1 MTFVTT
7 PLMLSAAGMRL
18 CGYFIETNL
27 RVAQEFGR
35 AAFQNNPFVV
45 GVRVKPS
52 VSATPPAAA
61 APRVKAQPNT
71 PARARSKVSPPAQR
85 KAPRPAPAAGAPA
98 KVKAE
103 AKAETRPAPAPAVD
117 ADQSKRPRAPSKPPA
132 MPASKSAAMTDAP
145 GSDQT

>member
-1 MTFVTT
+1 
-7 PLMLSAAGMRL
+7 MLSAAGMRL
-18 CGYFIETNL
+18 CGYLIETNL

-61 APRVKAQPNT
+61 APRVKAQPKT
-71 PARARSKVSPPAQR
+71 PPRSRPKVSPPAQR

-98 KVKAE
+98 KVKADAKTD
-103 AKAETRPAPAPAVD
+103 AKAETKPVRAPAAD
-117 ADQSKRPRAPSKPPA
+117 ADQAKRPRAPSKPPA